1 MRPPDDL
8 HIVNYT
14 CLLYMQHSA
23 SNIHVQC
30 IYPNEC
36 GYTWRHIPFWV
47 LDSPRYTS
55 ELPFGLCILWCYWA
69 LVQSW
74 ARYTFCIDF
83 FLKLRTALRVSNLI
97 AMAQIQFIIPY
108 SITLLLH
115 SRFYLLPVN
124 GNKKQYELL
133 KHCS

>member
-1 MRPPDDL
+1 MRPQTTYIL
-8 HIVNYT
+8 WIIHAYYT
-14 CLLYMQHSA
+14 CNTAPATY
-23 SNIHVQC
+23 
-30 IYPNEC
+30 IYIYSNEC

-115 SRFYLLPVN
+115 SRFYLPVN